1 VIAVDTNILV
11 YAHRKD
17 SRFHGEASRVLSGLA
32 AGPQRWAIPWPC
44 AHEFIAIVT
53 HPRIY
58 KDPTPLPLALQA
70 LRTLE
75 ALSNLELIGED
86 DGYLAA
92 LEQTAVAAR
101 VEGGAIHDARIA
113 ALCLYHSVRELWSA
127 DRDFSRFIR
136 LRVRNP
142 LPP

>member
-11 YAHRKD
+11 YAHRED
-17 SRFHGEASRVLSGLA
+17 SHFHAEATRVLSGLA
-32 AGPQRWAIPWPC
+32 AGTRRWAVPWPC
-44 AHEFIAIVT
+44 THEFIAIVT

-70 LRTLE
+70 LRKLE

-86 DGYLAA
+86 DGYLAV
-92 LEQTAVAAR
+92 LERTAIPAH

-113 ALCLYHSVRELWSA
+113 ALCLHHGVEELWSA
-127 DRDFSRFIR
+127 DRDFSRFVQ
-136 LRVRNP
+136 LKVRNP
-142 LPP
+142 LLR